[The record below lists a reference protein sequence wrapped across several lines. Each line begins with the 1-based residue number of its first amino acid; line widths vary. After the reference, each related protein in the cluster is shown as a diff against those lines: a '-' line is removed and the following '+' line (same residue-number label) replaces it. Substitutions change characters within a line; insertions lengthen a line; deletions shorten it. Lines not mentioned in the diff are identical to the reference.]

1 MKRLLF
7 AAAVLIM
14 LVPAPAFSE
23 DSDDL
28 GRVRLSLINGDVQ
41 VLIRDSTDW
50 TDAAINVPLGE
61 GDRLWVPAEGR
72 AEVQIRGGVFV
83 RAGDQSSLDILTM
96 GDSGAQFYLD
106 RGHLYLYNFRGGIRS
121 VQIDTPF
128 SSIRSED
135 NSILMIDAAEDDVV
149 EVSVLKG
156 SASVENRTGAT
167 RVTAGNTL
175 TVRGEINAELAPIGA
190 PDDWERW
197 NRERDSRVA
206 AWGESARYLPDELHE
221 YASDFDGNG
230 RWYYTSE
237 YGYVWTPLVT
247 AASWA
252 PYTYG
257 SWVWIR
263 GNYVWVD
270 YHPWGWAPCHYGR
283 WTFIASFGWSWIP
296 PPFGAVYWGPGY
308 VGWIFTPTYVAWV
321 PLAPGEI
328 YYGYGNYGPHSVNL
342 RTVNI
347 NTVVV
352 NRTYVNAR
360 VRNSVTV
367 VQRDSFGTGRRAPL
381 QVREN
386 PFRDEGTRRQE
397 EGREFVPPQKRP
409 ERPIVLVPRE
419 MREQIRQQPAQQRGQ
434 RDRRERQVVKPS
446 TPPQP
451 SIRTERPASQLP
463 PERVRKTSPETL
475 KSERPMARD
484 RNTSVFRPAA
494 PKDLPVTQMKE
505 PRKIIRKQ
513 DLQDDQ
519 KQKSKGEQR
528 RNQGEQRRDRSR
540 IR

>member
-1 MKRLLF
+1 MKQFLF
-7 AAAVLIM
+7 AAAVLVM
-14 LVPAPAFSE
+14 LVPAPAFSD

-41 VLIRDSTDW
+41 VLIKDSTDW
-50 TDAAINVPLGE
+50 TDAVINVPLGE

-83 RAGDQSSLDILTM
+83 RAGDKSSLDILTM
-96 GDSGAQFYLD
+96 GENGAQFYLD

-135 NSILMIDAAEDDVV
+135 NSILMIDASEDDVV

-167 RVTAGNTL
+167 RVSAGNTL
-175 TVRGEINAELAPIGA
+175 TVRGENNAELAPIGA
-190 PDDWERW
+190 PDEWERW

-221 YASDFDGNG
+221 YASDFDDNG
-230 RWYYTSE
+230 RWYYTPA
-237 YGYVWTPLVT
+237 YGYVWNPIVIT
-247 AASWA
+247 ATWA
-252 PYTYG
+252 PYTFG

-270 YHPWGWAPCHYGR
+270 YHPWGWAP
-283 WTFIASFGWSWIP
+283 S
-296 PPFGAVYWGPGY
+296 PFGAVYWGPGY
-308 VGWIFTPTYVAWV
+308 VGWVFTPTYVAWV

-328 YYGYGNYGPHSVNL
+328 YYGYGHYGPHSVNI

-367 VQRDSFGTGRRAPL
+367 VQRDSFGTGRRTPL
-381 QVREN
+381 QVRDN
-386 PFRDEGTRRQE
+386 PFRDEGPRRLT

-409 ERPIVLVPRE
+409 ERAIVLVPQE
-419 MREQIRQQPAQQRGQ
+419 MRKQVRQQPAQQRGQ
-434 RDRRERQVVKPS
+434 PERRERQVVKPS

-451 SIRTERPASQLP
+451 SVRTERPASQLP

-494 PKDLPVTQMKE
+494 PKDLPVTQTKE

-513 DLQDDQ
+513 DRQDGQ
-519 KQKSKGEQR
+519 QR
-528 RNQGEQRRDRSR
+528 KIQGEQRRDRGR

>member
-7 AAAVLIM
+7 AAAALFLL

-41 VLIRDSTDW
+41 VLIKDSTDW

-61 GDRLWVPAEGR
+61 GDRIWIPAEGK
-72 AEVQIRGGVFV
+72 AEVQIRGGVYV
-83 RAGDQSSLDILTM
+83 RAGDTTSLDILTM
-96 GDSGAQFYLD
+96 NDNAAQFYLD
-106 RGHLYLYNFRGGIRS
+106 RGHLYINNLRGGVRT

-128 SSIRSED
+128 SSIRSDD
-135 NSILMIDAAEDDVV
+135 NSILMIDASEGNVV
-149 EVSVLKG
+149 EVSVLLG
-156 SASVENRTGAT
+156 SASAENRTGAT

-175 TVRGEINAELAPIGA
+175 TIRGETDAELAPIGG
-190 PDDWERW
+190 PDEWERW

-206 AWGESARYLPDELHE
+206 AWGESTRYLPEELHE
-221 YASDFDGNG
+221 YASDFNGNG
-230 RWYYTSE
+230 RWYYTPD
-237 YGYVWTPLVT
+237 YGYVWNPIVT
-247 AASWA
+247 DASWA

-257 SWVWIR
+257 SWVWVR
-263 GNYVWVD
+263 GNYVWID
-270 YHPWGWAPCHYGR
+270 YHPWGWAPSHYGR

-296 PPFGAVYWGPGY
+296 PPFGAAFWGPGY
-308 VGWIFTPTYVAWV
+308 VGWVFTPTYVAWV

-328 YYGYGNYGPHSVNL
+328 YYGYGNYGPHSVNI

-347 NTVVV
+347 NTRPVT
-352 NRTYVNAR
+352 RTYVNAR

-367 VQRDSFGTGRRAPL
+367 VQRDSFGTGRRVPIT
-381 QVREN
+381 VREN
-386 PFRDEGTRRQE
+386 PFRDGAPRQPDN
-397 EGREFVPPQKRP
+397 GREFVPPNRRP

-434 RDRRERQVVKPS
+434 PERRERPAVKPS
-446 TPPQP
+446 TPQRS

-463 PERVRKTSPETL
+463 PERVRRTSPETL
-475 KSERPMARD
+475 KSERPVTRD
-484 RNTSVFRPAA
+484 RNTSVFKPA
-494 PKDLPVTQMKE
+494 PPENLPVIQMKE

-513 DLQDDQ
+513 EQERQSDRKRQDQ
-519 KQKSKGEQR
+519 S
-528 RNQGEQRRDRSR
+528 EQRRDRSR